1 MNKTTDHFKRTI
13 QAYLEQR
20 AAEDKLFAA
29 SYSKPNKNIDECVT
43 YLLHWAKSQCDGG
56 NAIGMT
62 GGEVISQ
69 AVHYFDEDDIDIGK
83 PIPCQVMVCGVE
95 LTDEEKAEL
104 KRLCDEVENFYRAG
118 KNHTKKDQAFHA
130 AIAKASGNSVVESL
144 MPTIHT
150 AIITFV
156 NLTYHKLMEE
166 TIQTHRAVTEAI
178 VQGDSVGAKCAMI
191 MHLTYN
197 RQMLVKMM
205 QERKAGNKT
214 DDNKE

>member
-1 MNKTTDHFKRTI
+1 
-13 QAYLEQR
+13 L
-20 AAEDKLFAA
+20 
-29 SYSKPNKNIDECVT
+29 
-43 YLLHWAKSQCDGG
+43 
-56 NAIGMT
+56 
-62 GGEVISQ
+62 
-69 AVHYFDEDDIDIGK
+69 
-83 PIPCQVMVCGVE
+83 CG
-95 LTDEEKAEL
+95 
-104 KRLCDEVENFYRAG
+104 CDEVENFYRAG

-166 TIQTHRAVTEAI
+166 TIQTHRAVAEAI

>member
-1 MNKTTDHFKRTI
+1 MLRSPPRKRQSRI
-13 QAYLEQR
+13 
-20 AAEDKLFAA
+20 K
-29 SYSKPNKNIDECVT
+29 KK
-43 YLLHWAKSQCDGG
+43 
-56 NAIGMT
+56 
-62 GGEVISQ
+62 
-69 AVHYFDEDDIDIGK
+69 
-83 PIPCQVMVCGVE
+83 
-95 LTDEEKAEL
+95 
-104 KRLCDEVENFYRAG
+104 CDEVENFYRAG